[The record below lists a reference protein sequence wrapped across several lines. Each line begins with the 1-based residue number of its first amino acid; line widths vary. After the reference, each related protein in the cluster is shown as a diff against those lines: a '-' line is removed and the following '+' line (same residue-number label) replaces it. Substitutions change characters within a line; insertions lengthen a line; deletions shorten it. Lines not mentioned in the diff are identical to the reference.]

1 MSAICGLCNGEID
14 YNEVHWHLSARC
26 VGKNCPKDC
35 NPDSLNAADHHMK
48 GMFCAHCGRAFCIQ
62 GGEAIVKAMRDKGLV
77 YDKNTGAFVPKDKN

>member
-1 MSAICGLCNGEID
+1 MSAFCGLCNGEID
-14 YNEVHWHLSARC
+14 YNEVYWHLSARC

-62 GGEAIVKAMRDKGLV
+62 SLPERLPVREK
-77 YDKNTGAFVPKDKN
+77 